1 MPVHFTPQH
10 LVYLAE
16 AYYLFF
22 TTLRG
27 DQMPLPT
34 PVWFVVEGDTILT
47 YSNPQALKVKNIQR
61 HPLVALS
68 HNRDVEGEEYLI
80 ITGEAHIDRAAPTP
94 AHHAAYLKKYEIGI
108 PRIGMTIESYDAYFS
123 LPIRITPHRVRMYE
137 ISPEEF
143 MPKE

>member
-1 MPVHFTPQH
+1 MPAQFTAQH
-10 LVYLAE
+10 LDYLAS

-34 PVWFVVEGDTILT
+34 PVWFVVEGDTIPT
-47 YSNPQALKVKNIQR
+47 YSNPHALKVKNIAQ
-61 HPLVALS
+61 HPMVALS

-80 ITGEAHIDRAAPTP
+80 ITGEAQPDPAAPTP
-94 AHHAAYLKKYEIGI
+94 AHHPAYLEKYQAGI
-108 PRIGMTIESYDAYFS
+108 PRIGMTIASYDAYFS
-123 LPIRITPHRVRMYE
+123 LPIRVTPHRVRMYE

-143 MPKE
+143 TPKE

>member
-1 MPVHFTPQH
+1 MSATFTPQH
-10 LVYLAE
+10 LSYLAE

-27 DQMPLPT
+27 DLMPLPT
-34 PVWFVVEGDTILT
+34 PVWFVVEGDTLLT
-47 YSNPQALKVKNIQR
+47 YSNPQALKVKNIQQ

-80 ITGEAHIDRAAPTP
+80 ITGEAHVDPTAPSP
-94 AHHAAYLKKYEIGI
+94 AHHAAYLQKYREGI
-108 PRIGMTIESYDAYFS
+108 TRIDMTVESYDAYFS

-143 MPKE
+143 LPKE